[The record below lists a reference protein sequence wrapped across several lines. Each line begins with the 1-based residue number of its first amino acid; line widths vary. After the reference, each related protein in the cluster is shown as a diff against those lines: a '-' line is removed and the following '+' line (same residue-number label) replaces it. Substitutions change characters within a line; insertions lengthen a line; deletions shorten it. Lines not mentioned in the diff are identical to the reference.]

1 MGLSS
6 KKDRREEIEKGRKG
20 RGNSPKVKVSTI
32 NTVCMSG
39 THSTNSSILK
49 PFKRN
54 VSSLQIV
61 LKRRFKG
68 LMKWWIMCDWND
80 AQLVLSLNVS
90 ATAYHYCC

>member
-6 KKDRREEIEKGRKG
+6 KKDRREEIQKGRKG

-61 LKRRFKG
+61 LKRRFEG
-68 LMKWWIMCDWND
+68 LIKWWIMCDWND

-90 ATAYHYCC
+90 ATTYHYCC

>member
-20 RGNSPKVKVSTI
+20 RVNSPKVKVSTI

-49 PFKRN
+49 PFNETFPVCK
-54 VSSLQIV
+54 S
-61 LKRRFKG
+61 F
-68 LMKWWIMCDWND
+68 
-80 AQLVLSLNVS
+80 
-90 ATAYHYCC
+90 